1 MKDRTLRVMY
11 QVLLLL
17 MQYAPYGHQMKR
29 RFAKAMSDKNI
40 FEKAKDMIG
49 NVTKFQ
55 KQSKLKAGYLE
66 CDEFKDSNYEEGYF
80 CYNCIYWMDTSGG
93 KCMIVEDEGPDI
105 FGKTSG
111 VIAPHGCCNGYEANY
126 DKIHDTRKD
135 TTSTTTTT
143 TTTTAADSTSTT
155 TTDT

>member
-1 MKDRTLRVMY
+1 MRDRTLRVMY

-17 MQYAPYGHQMKR
+17 TQYALYGHQMKR

-66 CDEFKDSNYEEGYF
+66 CDEFKDSNY
-80 CYNCIYWMDTSGG
+80 
-93 KCMIVEDEGPDI
+93 
-105 FGKTSG
+105 
-111 VIAPHGCCNGYEANY
+111 
-126 DKIHDTRKD
+126 DKIHDTRTAT
-135 TTSTTTTT
+135 TTSTTTT
-143 TTTTAADSTSTT
+143 AT